1 MELIDAIYNRRAV
14 RSYTSERLDQPT
26 ILKLIE
32 AAVRAPSA
40 VNQQPWAFAVIRDKD
55 ELERISDQ
63 ARRHILEAVPD
74 DSPMARFKQVVAD
87 PAFDVLYGAP
97 ALIVIYATTAEPGAC
112 EDCAIAA
119 EILMLAARALELGT
133 CWIGLARPWL
143 SQPESKKELGLEPH
157 YTPVAPIIV
166 GHPTAWPD
174 PPGRNEPE
182 IHWIGA

>member
-32 AAVRAPSA
+32 AAIRAPSA

-55 ELERISDQ
+55 ELKHISRE
-63 ARRHILEAVPD
+63 ARRYILEAVPE
-74 DSPMARFKQVVAD
+74 DSPMARFKEVVAD

-97 ALIVIYATTAEPGAC
+97 ALIVVYATTTEAGAC

-119 EILMLAARALELGT
+119 ENLMLAARAFGLGS

-143 SQPESKKELGLEPH
+143 GQAESKKELGLEPH
-157 YTPVAPIIV
+157 YTPVAPIII
-166 GHPTAWPD
+166 GHPIAWPD
-174 PPGRNEPE
+174 APGRTEPE